1 MLMANQVILYIVRCC
16 LFMDYR
22 KIDAVWELLGGV
34 LGIPKCDAD
43 ETYNWTRPKWHPYN
57 EKTWKFDQALNIELV
72 QNKLVTLGINRKHYV
87 FGVVCSHWI
96 FDLSRMNG
104 VELSFKQADAIDY
117 YLEMLTLAPLPPEI
131 THNPPQ
137 TVTSVHKSELDNIL
151 NQVRFILRHRFGIIN
166 LVFKVNPEEM
176 GETIETINSQL
187 GLVKDGVAATLV
199 RHSILL
205 LELVG
210 EMLDE
215 DACEYIDLTSKITS
229 CCRKLYNYRPAK
241 FSTGQSLMW
250 HALDRI
256 AVVIERKLCN

>member
-1 MLMANQVILYIVRCC
+1 
-16 LFMDYR
+16 MDYR
-22 KIDAVWELLGGV
+22 KIDTVWEFLCGV
-34 LGIPKCDAD
+34 LGIPKCDAN
-43 ETYNWTRPKWHPYN
+43 ETHNWTRPKWHPYN

-151 NQVRFILRHRFGIIN
+151 KRVRFILQYKFGIRN
-166 LVFKVNPEEM
+166 LVFTVNPEEM
-176 GETIETINSQL
+176 GETVETINSQL
-187 GLVKDGVAATLV
+187 GLMKNGDAATLV
-199 RHSILL
+199 RHSVLL

-215 DACEYIDLTSKITS
+215 DACEYIDLTSKLTQCYIY
-229 CCRKLYNYRPAK
+229 LGGNRPSNV
-241 FSTGQSLMW
+241 STGQSLMW
-250 HALDRI
+250 HAINRI
-256 AVVIERKLCN
+256 AAVIERKLCN